1 MKVDID
7 RIKQIILSERE
18 DVYKEMNLDAFKELN
33 IKSFAYGKVSGELLA
48 YDKVLS
54 FISEME
60 EFRNR
65 REELNEIGELDD

>member
-33 IKSFAYGKVSGELLA
+33 IKSFAYGKVSGKLLA
-48 YDKVLS
+48 YNKLLS
-54 FISEME
+54 IMGEME
-60 EFRNR
+60 NFRNTQ
-65 REELNEIGELDD
+65 EELNETGD